1 MEQSVTGEFPQL
13 GRLLSEHPATYR
25 RLIMTAI
32 GWGIP
37 ILAFLGFL
45 LWDCFG
51 PNANRID
58 PNTLTLLVG
67 GAVLIWLFF
76 TGMAAWET
84 GPTVRVYEHGLVF
97 GREPFCWDH
106 IDAFFQ
112 EKYSLNSK
120 GIQFRTSHD
129 YTVRRADGK
138 KAKFYLGIERADELA
153 ATIEQRINPRLLDAA
168 RRQLAD
174 GKSVDFGC
182 AQLNKHSMRYQPVE
196 GPNGELNWTEFRD
209 MQVSGTEVT
218 FRRQGAWFGFK
229 LVTRKIANLTV
240 MLALI
245 DELVAASQSKPV
257 RGEAG
262 E

>member
-1 MEQSVTGEFPQL
+1 MDQSLPDELPQL
-13 GRLLSEHPATYR
+13 GRLLTEHPVTYR
-25 RLIMTAI
+25 RLLMTAI

-51 PNANRID
+51 SNATRID
-58 PNTLTLLVG
+58 PYTMTLLVA
-67 GAVLIWLFF
+67 GAVLVWLFF
-76 TGMAAWET
+76 TGIAAWET

-97 GREPFCWDH
+97 GREPFSWDH

-120 GIQFRTSHD
+120 GIRFHTSHD
-129 YTVRRADGK
+129 YTVRRTDGK

-168 RRQLAD
+168 RHQLAD

-182 AQLNKHSMRYQPVE
+182 AQLDKHSMRYQPVE
-196 GPNGELNWTEFRD
+196 GPNGEMNWNEFRD
-209 MQVSGTEVT
+209 VQVDGSQVT
-218 FRRQGAWFGFK
+218 FRRLGAWFGFT
-229 LVTRKIANLTV
+229 LATRKIANLTV
-240 MLALI
+240 MLSLI
-245 DELVAASQSKPV
+245 GELVAASQSKPE
-257 RGEAG
+257 RGDAWK
-262 E
+262 

>member
-1 MEQSVTGEFPQL
+1 MEQSLPDELPQL
-13 GRLLSEHPATYR
+13 GRLLTEHPATYS
-25 RLIMTAI
+25 RLMMTAI

-37 ILAFLGFL
+37 IVAFLGFL

-58 PNTLTLLVG
+58 LFTLTLLVG

-84 GPTVRVYEHGLVF
+84 GPTVRVYEHGFVW
-97 GREPFCWDH
+97 GREPFSWDL

-120 GIQFRTSHD
+120 GIRVYTSHN

-153 ATIEQRINPRLLDAA
+153 ATIQQRINPRLLDAA

-182 AQLNKHSMRYQPVE
+182 VQLDRYRMRYQPAD
-196 GPNGELNWTEFRD
+196 GPNGEMSWTEFRD
-209 MQVSGTEVT
+209 VQVDGAEVT
-218 FRRQGAWFGFK
+218 FRRLGAWFGIP
-229 LVTRKIANLTV
+229 LATRKVANLNV
-240 MLALI
+240 MLTLI
-245 DELVAASQSKPV
+245 DELAASRSKP
-257 RGEAG
+257 RRDDAG
-262 E
+262 K